1 MAAQPMPEGFFP
13 GGIYEQVQLSQLG
26 LPDIH
31 GQRTNLGAWRQAPE
45 FLRHS
50 LGFVR
55 QQVRKSQAMTPDVLR
70 EKAVEIHQREF
81 SAACPRPSLDEHIR
95 QIAAN
100 RAASNDG
107 DVLPCKRL

>member
-1 MAAQPMPEGFFP
+1 MPEGFLSR
-13 GGIYEQVQLSQLG
+13 GIDEQIQLSQSG

-31 GQRTNLGAWRQAPE
+31 WEGTNLGPWRQAFQ

-107 DVLPCKRL
+107 DVLPCKRLPD

>member
-1 MAAQPMPEGFFP
+1 MPEGFFS
-13 GGIYEQVQLSQLG
+13 GGIYEQVQLSQLS

-31 GQRTNLGAWRQAPE
+31 GQRTNHGAWRQALE

-55 QQVRKSQAMTPDVLR
+55 QQVWESQAMAPEVLR
-70 EKAVEIHQREF
+70 EKVVEIHQRES
-81 SAACPRPSLDEHIR
+81 SAASPRASLDKHIR

-107 DVLPCKRL
+107 DLLA